1 MHLIS
6 RRKLSGCSGLV
17 KMLVKFQ
24 EHLVFGKR
32 SNREED
38 KLSVDEI
45 KVRLRQETELNIING
60 VGISFFSSGTTAV
73 L

>member
-1 MHLIS
+1 
-6 RRKLSGCSGLV
+6 
-17 KMLVKFQ
+17 MLVKFQ

-60 VGISFFSSGTTAV
+60 VGISFFSSRTTAA